1 MSILILV
8 YQGTFGSELVSQP
21 AFEFEQIQELCPII
35 ELALL
40 LYRIIQELTLFEIP
54 ELKLV

>member
-1 MSILILV
+1 MYILILV

-21 AFEFEQIQELCPII
+21 AFEFEQIPELCQII

-40 LYRIIQELTLFEIP
+40 RYKMKQKLTLFEIP